1 MGGRMAQ
8 DMRETEEY
16 IGFEVDWNKLD
27 NFINEIEFDGEE
39 HTYKGKP
46 VSELMEHY
54 MRFVAA

>member
-1 MGGRMAQ
+1 MAQ